1 MIRDSAAIAILALAI
16 SELSKFWHRHDALCV
31 GVLRGEVL
39 HMGEG
44 QLRNA
49 ESVH

>member
-1 MIRDSAAIAILALAI
+1 MIRDSAAIAILALAV
-16 SELSKFWHRHDALCV
+16 SELSNLWHRHDALCV

-44 QLRNA
+44 QVRNA
-49 ESVH
+49 ESFH